1 MFTNVLLFYQHT
13 HKHNLQIISV
23 FPNCKLPVWVRK
35 RERIKLDIKMP
46 GITGKYLQCVNFP
59 KEHMNTSQFGRFC
72 LSMEGFHNL
81 FTNAQRFIDFK
92 DVNSYFYNWV

>member
-1 MFTNVLLFYQHT
+1 
-13 HKHNLQIISV
+13 
-23 FPNCKLPVWVRK
+23 
-35 RERIKLDIKMP
+35 MP

-59 KEHMNTSQFGRFC
+59 KEHMNTSPFGRFC

-92 DVNSYFYNWV
+92 DVNSYFYN